1 MKQIELPELGSLALT
16 IISAFILANLY
27 LLFWIYRNWQISE
40 RESKRKNYKEEKFD
54 FFIEITEYPVKK
66 ELFVNLNEDV
76 IDALF
81 WIYST
86 GYVSEEYFRVVDIN
100 FYLPD
105 GNSDWPER
113 MRLMKDNYQECRN
126 KYLLHKKNNM
136 VFSADNFFHT
146 FFGLNK
152 ISES

>member
-1 MKQIELPELGSLALT
+1 MKQIELPELGVLAWT
-16 IISAFILANLY
+16 IISAYIFAFLY
-27 LLFWIYRNWQISE
+27 LLLWMYRNWQRSE
-40 RESKRKNYKEEKFD
+40 RYSKRKNYKEEQYD
-54 FFIEITEYPVKK
+54 FFLEITEYPVKK
-66 ELFVNLNEDV
+66 ELFINLNEDV

-81 WIYST
+81 WIFSQ
-86 GYVSEEYFRVVDIN
+86 GYVSEEDFKVVDIN

-126 KYLLHKKNNM
+126 KYILHKKNNM

-146 FFGLNK
+146 FFGLDK
-152 ISES
+152 